1 MAVVFNEYSC
11 CKLNGRHGVTGM
23 KGSRA
28 FGTLV
33 LALILAWAGQASA
46 EDNPADGRV
55 PLKIQAADPEGGA
68 LSFFWQQK
76 EGPPVKIADPRAARF
91 DKESK
96 KWISETYF
104 VPTEPGNYVFEV
116 TIESEDGQKVS
127 KRFTQQVLPA
137 TPLPNADPGKDQKIK
152 VGQKVVLSG
161 QNSKAF
167 NNRTITKYQW
177 TVKKAPEAFKD
188 ALSAEQLASRQF
200 DFVPKA
206 PGKYVF
212 ELKVSDGKREG
223 EPASVEVVVEKKGEI
238 TIDSTDPA
246 TEVELPPAPRV
257 GEKPVR
263 PKAMGKV
270 KDDKK
275 IFQIGDTVV
284 LDGSESVVNEAE
296 TPRFFWKQIDD
307 EKSPKVRTLTTDTAR
322 PFSTKRTD
330 KLNYPVQ
337 SFVAA
342 ENGIYK
348 FTLQIITGDG
358 VVESDPISFQVGK
371 NPIVK
376 EDPPPPPQTGLPV
389 ARLIANKTDVAIGD
403 EVVLDGSKSTSE
415 DGSKLT
421 YIWAPV
427 TGKKFPDNVR
437 GTDGPVA
444 RFSAE
449 HEGEYSVMLV
459 VNDGKKQGVSEP
471 VTIRVSAAQKPP
483 VIELEPTQKCNV
495 GDKVAMVA
503 KISDPQNSKI
513 TVRWT
518 CLEPKS
524 LKIPTEFS
532 SEPRFSFT
540 PRTPGTYLFQVE
552 ATNEKGLSTVAQT
565 QIGVKDVAQLKP
577 TAVITG
583 PERAVVGEKIVL
595 SGATSFSPNKKALA
609 YRWADESE
617 GGPKIKDP
625 VPNAK
630 KQEWSFK
637 IADAGRHVV
646 SLVVNDGENDSEP
659 TKFVVDAAVAAAPPP
674 PAVKSKPVAKITGPK
689 SITAKTQVELSAESS
704 TGTGDGALQYFWT
717 QQLDGGPDLALTANQ
732 RLGKIL
738 RFTPLKPGQYILNL
752 EVVDQNQQR
761 SEMDTFTLDV
771 KAAPAT
777 APVAVATLLTKDPL
791 AAGKEVRLSADKSND
806 SGGAPLTYKWKQS
819 KGAPLVIAPR
829 DSAQEI
835 VVMPSKAGAYELQV
849 IVNNGDMDSAPA
861 TAAFNV
867 TGGALPQA
875 IIADIAPPTAGDTVI
890 LDGSGSKSP
899 NGATGDQLQ
908 YQWKQTKGE
917 PLRLPAGEDRKSK
930 IQFTVP
936 AEGEYV
942 WELSVNDG
950 NEWSEP
956 AKNVFQVRP
965 RLKNTPPVAV
975 VERPVISTEVGV
987 ETTLD
992 ASASNDPDKGPEPLT
1007 FRWRKGNNVLKQTG
1021 PILKITPPSPGTL
1034 TFEVSAFD
1042 GKDYSEPFVVT
1053 VNVLAAGSLPVAVPT
1068 VSPNP
1073 APVAKRGVAVD
1084 PQNPKGVIILDGQKS
1099 KPADKNLTYSWKQ
1112 VGGDNLRLQP
1122 NALAKDRVG
1131 IRVYKPGDYKFELVV
1146 SDGENSSLPATVDLK
1161 VVEDETPP
1169 DKP

>member
-1 MAVVFNEYSC
+1 
-11 CKLNGRHGVTGM
+11 M

-28 FGTLV
+28 FGILV
-33 LALILAWAGQASA
+33 LALLLAGAGQASA
-46 EDNPADGRV
+46 EDSPADGRV
-55 PLKIQAADPEGGA
+55 PLKIQAADPDGGA
-68 LSFFWQQK
+68 LSFLWVQK

-91 DKESK
+91 DKASK
-96 KWISETYF
+96 KWVSETYF

-116 TIESEDGQKVS
+116 TVESEDGQKIA
-127 KRFTQQVLPA
+127 KRFAQQVLPA
-137 TPLPNADPGKDQKIK
+137 TPLPIADPGKDQKIK

-188 ALSAEQLASRQF
+188 ALTAEQLTSRQF

-206 PGKYVF
+206 PGEYVF

-223 EPASVEVVVEKKGEI
+223 EPASVEVVVEKKSEI
-238 TIDSTDPA
+238 KIESTEPA
-246 TEVELPPAPRV
+246 NDVELPPKPRV
-257 GEKPVR
+257 GENPAR
-263 PKAMGKV
+263 PKAIGKV
-270 KDDKK
+270 KDGKK
-275 IFQIGDTVV
+275 IFKVGDTIV
-284 LDGSESVVNEAE
+284 LDGSDSVVNEAE
-296 TPRFFWKQIDD
+296 TPRFVWKQIDD
-307 EKSPKVRTLTTDTAR
+307 EKSPKVRTLTTDTAQ

-337 SFVAA
+337 SFVAL
-342 ENGIYK
+342 ENGVYK
-348 FTLQIITGDG
+348 FALQIITGDG
-358 VVESDPISFQVGK
+358 VVESDPVSFQVGAA
-371 NPIVK
+371 VK
-376 EDPPPPPQTGLPV
+376 EDPTVTPPVANGAPV
-389 ARLIANKTDVAIGD
+389 ARLMANKTDVAVGD
-403 EVVLDGSKSTSE
+403 EVVLDGSKSSSE

-449 HEGEYSVMLV
+449 REGEYSVMLV
-459 VNDGKKQGVSEP
+459 VSDGKRQGVSEP
-471 VTIRVSAAQKPP
+471 VTIKVSAAQKPP

-503 KISDPQNSKI
+503 KITDPQNSKV

-524 LKIPTEFS
+524 LKIPAEYA

-540 PRTPGTYLFQVE
+540 PRTPGTYVFQVE

-565 QIGVKDVAQLKP
+565 QIGVKDVAPLKP

-583 PERAVVGEKIVL
+583 PEHATVGEKIVL
-595 SGATSFSPNKKALA
+595 SGATSFSPNKKALT

-625 VPNAK
+625 VPNGK
-630 KQEWSFK
+630 KQDWNFK
-637 IADAGRHVV
+637 ITEAGRHVI
-646 SLVVNDGENDSEP
+646 SLIVNDGENDSEP
-659 TKFVVDAAVAAAPPP
+659 TKFVVDVSAAAVPPP
-674 PAVKSKPVAKITGPK
+674 PVKSKPVAKITGPK
-689 SITAKTQVELSAESS
+689 SVTAKMPAELSAESS
-704 TGTGDGALQYFWT
+704 TGDGALQYFWT

-732 RLGKIL
+732 RLGKTL
-738 RFTPLKPGQYILNL
+738 RFTPVKPGQYILNL
-752 EVVDQNQQR
+752 EVVDASQQR

-777 APVAVATLLTKDPL
+777 PPVAVANLLTKDPS
-791 AAGKEVRLSADKSND
+791 AAGKEVRMSADKSSD
-806 SGGAPLTYKWKQS
+806 PGGAPLTYKWTQT

-835 VVMPSKAGAYELQV
+835 VVTPSKAGAYELQV
-849 IVNNGDMDSAPA
+849 IVNNGEMESTPA
-861 TAAFNV
+861 AVVFNV
-867 TGGALPQA
+867 AGGALPQA

-936 AEGEYV
+936 SEGEYV

-965 RLKNTPPVAV
+965 RTKNTPPVAV

-987 ETTLD
+987 ETTID

-1053 VNVLAAGSLPVAVPT
+1053 VNVLGAGSLPVAVPT

-1131 IRVYKPGDYKFELVV
+1131 IRIYKPGDYKFELVV

-1161 VVEDETPP
+1161 VVEDEASP